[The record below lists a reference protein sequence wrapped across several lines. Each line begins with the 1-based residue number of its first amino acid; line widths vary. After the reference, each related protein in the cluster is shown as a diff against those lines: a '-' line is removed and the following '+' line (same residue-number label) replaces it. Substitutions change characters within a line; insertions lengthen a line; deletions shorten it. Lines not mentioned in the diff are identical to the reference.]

1 MKKAPCFA
9 VLLGMVLSVM
19 VVSAQTPPP
28 IMPILSVTRVL
39 VKPDRIAE
47 FREVEKL
54 YSEAYKKG
62 GGPWRRIYQAR
73 AGNVFEFVVISPIS
87 TYAFLDG
94 DSYIV
99 KGSSEADRAR
109 WAARRSQ
116 CTESAFT
123 TYERVVPDATINLP
137 GFSLPTLLIE
147 NRYRVKQGM
156 GADFA
161 SFIKTEAV
169 PVLKKAG
176 VGLYVLRQVEFG
188 GSRNMYV
195 SRRGGTKFEELDVN
209 LVQKTL
215 GQAAA
220 TQYFAKSAA
229 LLTDVEIRVYA
240 YQADM
245 SYGGVQ

>member
-1 MKKAPCFA
+1 MKKMSYFA
-9 VLLGMVLSVM
+9 VLVGIVLSVM
-19 VVSAQTPPP
+19 VVSAQAPPP
-28 IMPILSVTRVL
+28 IMPLMSVTRIL
-39 VKPDRIAE
+39 VKPDRVAE

-62 GGPWRRIYQAR
+62 GGPWRRFYQAR
-73 AGNVFEFVVISPIS
+73 AGNVFEYVVLSPIS
-87 TYAFLDG
+87 TYAYLDG
-94 DSYIV
+94 DSYIT

-109 WAARRSQ
+109 WGARRSQ
-116 CTESAFT
+116 CTESAVT
-123 TYERVVPDATINLP
+123 TYERLVPDAFINMP
-137 GFSLPTLLIE
+137 GASQPALLIE

-161 SFIKTEAV
+161 SFVKAETI
-169 PVLKKAG
+169 PLLKKAG
-176 VGLYVLRQVEFG
+176 VGLYVLRSVEFG
-188 GSRNMYV
+188 GSRNQYV
-195 SRRGGTKFEELDVN
+195 SRRGATKFEELDVN

-245 SYGGVQ
+245 SYAGVQ

>member
-1 MKKAPCFA
+1 MKKATSIA
-9 VLLGMVLSVM
+9 VLVGLALSM
-19 VVSAQTPPP
+19 ISVSAQTPPP

-73 AGNVFEFVVISPIS
+73 TGNVFEFVVITPMSN
-87 TYAFLDG
+87 YAFLDG
-94 DSYIV
+94 DSYIT

-109 WAARRSQ
+109 WGARRAQ
-116 CTESAFT
+116 CTESAVT
-123 TYERVVPDATINLP
+123 TYERLVPDTSINLP
-137 GFSLPTLLIE
+137 GFSLPNLIIE

-156 GADFA
+156 GTEWTN
-161 SFIKTEAV
+161 FIKSETV
-169 PVLKKAG
+169 PTLKKAG
-176 VGLYVLRQVEFG
+176 TGLYVMRRVEFG

-195 SRRGGTKFEELDVN
+195 SRRGATKFEELDTN
-209 LVQKTL
+209 LVDKVL

-220 TQYFAKSAA
+220 AQYFAKSAA
-229 LLTDVEIRVYA
+229 LLTDVEVRVYA

-245 SYGGVQ
+245 SYGGV